1 MSNYNSFSIEVSVK
15 FDITIFHYIFPH
27 FRFMQ
32 CCKQYLFKLQ
42 VPPLEVPYTTTYIVF
57 APEFVSPSPL
67 SCRPV
72 YHYVS
77 PHLISSCP
85 IIIHEFFF
93 YFPEIFEVI
102 PTASGWDYGILNLS
116 P

>member
-42 VPPLEVPYTTTYIVF
+42 VPPLEVPYTTTYSDF
-57 APEFVSPSPL
+57 APELVSPTPL
-67 SCRPV
+67 SSRPV
-72 YHYVS
+72 Y
-77 PHLISSCP
+77 LISSCP
-85 IIIHEFFF
+85 IIIHEFVF
-93 YFPEIFEVI
+93 
-102 PTASGWDYGILNLS
+102 SSRKSLK
-116 P
+116 